1 MIRRL
6 LLAAAALWLL
16 SGAIALQAIPQDED
30 QPQERQSADGKK
42 CDNSFERA
50 ESDRCACEHA
60 ETCNPNDPDDVERH
74 SKMTSKCQWYCH
86 EDKCACANACAS

>member
-16 SGAIALQAIPQDED
+16 SGAIALMAIPQVEGS
-30 QPQERQSADGKK
+30 QERHRDDGKK
-42 CDNSFERA
+42 CDNSFERKP
-50 ESDRCACEHA
+50 EDRCACEHA
-60 ETCNPNDPDDVERH
+60 QDCNPNDPADKEKH
-74 SKMTSKCQWYCH
+74 SHMTSKCQWYCH